1 MIWTAAHLPS
11 RAPVQ
16 IAIGAEETQGAA
28 LRERLRVAK
37 EVAAAKAAA
46 CAAEEQ
52 LRLKTETDAAE
63 VAESLLM
70 TSDDL

>member
-1 MIWTAAHLPS
+1 VTWTAAHLPS

-16 IAIGAEETQGAA
+16 IAIGAEEMQGAA